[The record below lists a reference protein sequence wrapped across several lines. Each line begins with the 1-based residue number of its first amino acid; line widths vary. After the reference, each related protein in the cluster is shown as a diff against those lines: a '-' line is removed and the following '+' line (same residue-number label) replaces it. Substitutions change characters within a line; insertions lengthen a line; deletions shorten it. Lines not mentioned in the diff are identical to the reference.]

1 MDENL
6 ITALEASWEL
16 DPVLMED
23 KLWKKIKDNSLT
35 KEKENDK
42 IYSSNPSIS
51 VCFGLFVSCS

>member
-23 KLWKKIKDNSLT
+23 ELWKRIKDNSLT
-35 KEKENDK
+35 KEHDK
-42 IYSSNPSIS
+42 IHTTNPSIS
-51 VCFGLFVSCS
+51 VCFCLFVSCS

>member
-23 KLWKKIKDNSLT
+23 ELWKRIKDNSLT
-35 KEKENDK
+35 KEDDK
-42 IYSSNPSIS
+42 NHTTNPSIS
-51 VCFGLFVSCS
+51 VGFCLFVSCS